1 MAFAGINYLAVIAAA
16 IVGFA
21 FGAVYYM
28 TLSKPWL
35 AAVGKTEA
43 EIKGGDKASPRP
55 FIIAALAQFVMA
67 FMLAG
72 LMGHLGEV
80 GIGPLHGVI
89 SGAFVWAGFVM
100 TTMAVNHGFQGA
112 RLSLT
117 VIDGGHWLGVL
128 LLQGLVI
135 GLIGL

>member
-1 MAFAGINYLAVIAAA
+1 MVFAGISYLAVIVAAV
-16 IVGFA
+16 VGFA

-28 TLSKPWL
+28 SLSKPWL

-43 EIKGGDKASPRP
+43 EIKGDGASARP
-55 FIIAALAQFVMA
+55 FVVAGLAQLVMA

-72 LMGHLGEV
+72 LVGHLGE
-80 GIGPLHGVI
+80 ITPLRGLL
-89 SGAFVWAGFVM
+89 SGFFVWLGFVM

-117 VIDGGHWLGVL
+117 AIDGGHWLGVL
-128 LLQGLVI
+128 LLQGLAI
-135 GLIGL
+135 GLIGI